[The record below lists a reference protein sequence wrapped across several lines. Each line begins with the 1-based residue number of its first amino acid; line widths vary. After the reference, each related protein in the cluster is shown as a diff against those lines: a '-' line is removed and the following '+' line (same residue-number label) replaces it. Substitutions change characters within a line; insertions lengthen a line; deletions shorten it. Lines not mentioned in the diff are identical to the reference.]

1 LVPVAAGLL
10 SVPAVHVTSMLVSW
24 ERAVVATALMVAAVA
39 STLGGHVVDVMVG
52 FPESLF
58 SVTAL
63 VEEHTALPSQF
74 LAIA

>member
-1 LVPVAAGLL
+1 MLVAAD
-10 SVPAVHVTSMLVSW
+10 AV
-24 ERAVVATALMVAAVA
+24 VVATALMAAAIA

-63 VEEHTALPSQF
+63 VEEHTAPPSQF